1 MKRLISVI
9 LNIIIV
15 LNIIK
20 LSAIDS
26 TNSYLK
32 QLAKE
37 RILEDETV
45 VVTNRQLSGRGQ
57 MGNGWVSREGQ
68 SLTFS
73 MFKAFEKLKIESQ
86 FVISMAVSLAI
97 SEGLKTLNIPK
108 MAIKWPN
115 DILSANRKIG
125 GILIENVLEGSYVK
139 YSIIGIG
146 INVNETDFPNLPQA
160 SSLKLETGKNFQL
173 EEVLDKILKKV
184 FTNLNNLS
192 AKDFSEMKELYESNL
207 YQKEMVSVF
216 ETPDNSR
223 FNGIIKG
230 VSDIGELLVETEND
244 ALRKFQLKEVKLIY

>member
-1 MKRLISVI
+1 M
-9 LNIIIV
+9 
-15 LNIIK
+15 NIIK

-37 RILEDETV
+37 TNLKDETV
-45 VVTNRQLSGRGQ
+45 VLTNRQLSGRGQ
-57 MGNGWVSREGQ
+57 MGNGWLSRKGQ

-73 MFKAFEKLKIESQ
+73 MFKVFDGLQTERQ
-86 FVISMAVSLAI
+86 FMISMAVSLAI
-97 SEGLKTLNIPK
+97 VKALKSFNLPQ

-125 GILIENVLEGSYVK
+125 GILIENVLEGSSIK

-146 INVNETDFPNLPQA
+146 LNVNETNFPNLPQA
-160 SSLKLETGKNFQL
+160 SSMKLETGKIFQL
-173 EEVLDKILKKV
+173 EEVLDAILKNV
-184 FTNLNNLS
+184 FKNLKNLS
-192 AKDFSEMKELYESNL
+192 TLDFSEMKQLYENNL
-207 YQKEMVSVF
+207 FRKEMVSVF
-216 ETPDNSR
+216 ETPEELR

-244 ALRKFQLKEVKLIY
+244 PSKKFQLKEIKLIY

>member
-1 MKRLISVI
+1 M
-9 LNIIIV
+9 
-15 LNIIK
+15 NIIK